1 MTISPELLAAYAD
14 GELDAGTARTVETE
28 IARDPRLQADLAAHR
43 ALRSRLA
50 THFSPIV
57 EQPVPDRL
65 RQAVLADGES
75 SSVIDFAE
83 RARKD
88 RGRARPARWGHIVGP
103 ALAAS
108 LVLAL
113 LGYSL
118 RPADSSY
125 VHGKV
130 ASALDSQLVATQKT
144 DAPVRI
150 LLSFQDKHGHYCRG
164 FAQEARAGVACRDA
178 RGWRLLRTFKGTK
191 SDATEYRQAS
201 SPDMEV
207 MNAAQNMAAGEAF
220 DAAQEQ
226 QAVRQGWR
234 SAQTP

>member
-28 IARDPRLQADLAAHR
+28 IARDPQLQADLAAHR

-50 THFSPIV
+50 THFAPIV

-65 RQAVLADGES
+65 RKAVLADGEP
-75 SSVIDFAE
+75 SSVIDFVE
-83 RARKD
+83 QARK
-88 RGRARPARWGHIVGP
+88 RRAPVLPARWGRIVGP

-113 LGYSL
+113 FGYRL
-118 RPADSSY
+118 RPVENSY
-125 VHGKV
+125 AQGEV

-150 LLSFQDKHGHYCRG
+150 LLSFQDRQGHYCRG
-164 FAQEARAGVACRDA
+164 FAQSARAGLACRDA
-178 RGWRLLRTFKGTK
+178 RGWRLLRTFRGPKN
-191 SDATEYRQAS
+191 DATEYRQAG

-207 MNAAQNMAAGEAF
+207 MAAAQNMAAGEAF
-220 DAAQEQ
+220 DAAQEE
-226 QAVRQGWR
+226 QAARQRWR
-234 SAQTP
+234 SARTP